1 MQTLP
6 FDYRRVLQTMN
17 ENSVNYLLIGGLN
30 YFLVHK
36 PVTTQDIDL
45 LIEDTPEN
53 RSACEQ
59 ALVEL
64 DAEWGKSDDDWG
76 PVKAKSKGWL
86 EAQSVYC
93 LLTPFG
99 PVDVFRSVPGIPGFS
114 DAMFRG
120 INYEIDAGLTVKLI
134 CARDLLKCQLALP
147 EKYRKAERIDFLRG
161 VLGNEQ

>member
-53 RSACEQ
+53 RSACEH

-76 PVKAKSKGWL
+76 PVKAKSTGWL
-86 EAQSVYC
+86 DAQSVYC
-93 LLTPFG
+93 LLTRFG
-99 PVDVFRSVPGIPGFS
+99 PVDVFRTVPGIPSFRE
-114 DAMFRG
+114 AMIREVN
-120 INYEIDAGLTVKLI
+120 IEIDAGLRVKLI
-134 CARDLLKCQLALP
+134 CASDLLQCQLALP
-147 EKYRKAERIDFLRG
+147 ENYRKTERINYLRG
-161 VLGNEQ
+161 VLGNER